1 MKTAA
6 TFETKTDSL
15 KGGEIKIYDRKNK
28 SHIDKLVHYVRRH
41 PLDFKTR
48 VYGNLGD
55 GIFIHSTPL
64 RVLLNCY
71 IITVLEEYGVSV
83 EARKKLAFTS
93 DYGKGK
99 PSKYMNLVL
108 ETVMKEGIKDEEI
121 FLSHLLADI
130 KSCFTL
136 ITIITNGVI
145 SKDHSLLDYLDAYEN
160 VPEFKKIFT
169 DPPAKP
175 SDHPWHQEKVLNET
189 MKKFESGNIVV
200 HPATDFFKSK
210 TKLNVDQ
217 FKMCMQYG
225 PIPYWERMTEVRGS
239 IMCGILNG
247 IESAWELYAL
257 DQISRLAI
265 ITGKNDVK
273 VTGTQSKRTSIV
285 LCDTKLNRADT
296 REMIDDCH
304 NKDYYVV
311 NMMTEKDLMFFRF
324 KYYYD
329 PETNT
334 KLGYVDKDRTD
345 LVGKKLYIRTFATCK
360 GDVICKECYG
370 YNWRFACDTKLFKGN
385 INVDV
390 LQALNA
396 LLQQVISIKH
406 HAAAKLKRVRIQ
418 WGEVDMDF
426 ADFID
431 NSGVFSSWNFD
442 QFTVAD
448 GHTVVFDTV
457 IIYDKRN
464 KPHQHTALFID
475 GKEFITGQKIFKVDD
490 RTFKMV
496 IPNDSVISKADELR
510 VAINAHSN
518 EGGDFDDS
526 FLKSGASI
534 AEQMQY
540 ILDYLRRKIN
550 LDHFIYYEALAHA
563 LVKDADDLSSRLTDE
578 TTRLVFTHADHALQ
592 RPERSRKISTKLPH
606 GYINNVLNSIATANE
621 PDEIDILYQNIGDRK
636 IRNKNVPSEFNNII
650 NKKHSGISGDDL
662 IEGDLGYV
670 YEVDEEEDD

>member
-1 MKTAA
+1 MKSTV
-6 TFETKTDSL
+6 TFETKSNML
-15 KGGEIKIYDRKNK
+15 GGEIKIYDYKNK
-28 SHIDKLVHYVRRH
+28 NHIDRLVHYVRRH
-41 PLDFKTR
+41 PLDFETKIYGDLGND
-48 VYGNLGD
+48 VY
-55 GIFIHSTPL
+55 IHSTPV
-64 RVLLNCY
+64 RVLLNSY
-71 IITVLEEYGVSV
+71 IANVLDEYGVS
-83 EARKKLAFTS
+83 AAGKRKLIFTS
-93 DYGKGK
+93 DYSKGK

-108 ETVMKEGIKDEEI
+108 DTIIDEHIKDEEI
-121 FLSHLLADI
+121 FLSHVLADV

-136 ITIITNGVI
+136 ITIIVNGVV
-145 SKDHSLLDYLDAYEN
+145 SKDHSLLDYLEAYEH
-160 VPEFKKIFT
+160 VPEFREIFT
-169 DPPAKP
+169 NPPAKP
-175 SDHPWHQEKVLNET
+175 TDHPWHQEKVLNSK
-189 MKKFESGNIVV
+189 MKEFESGKIIV

-296 REMIDDCH
+296 RETIEDCH

-311 NMMTEKDLMFFRF
+311 YAMTEKDLVFFRYKNF
-324 KYYYD
+324 YD
-329 PETNT
+329 PETHT
-334 KLGYVDKDRTD
+334 KLGYIDKDRTD
-345 LVGKKLYIRTFATCK
+345 LIGKKVYIRTFATCK

-406 HAAAKLKRVRIQ
+406 HAAAKLKRVRLQ
-418 WGEVDMDF
+418 WGDVDMDF
-426 ADFID
+426 AEFID
-431 NSGVFSSWNFD
+431 TSGVFSEWNFD
-442 QFTVAD
+442 QFTVAE
-448 GHTVVFDTV
+448 GHTVVFDLQIV
-457 IIYDKRN
+457 YDKRN
-464 KPHQHTALFID
+464 KPHQHTVMYID
-475 GKEFITGQKIFKVDD
+475 GKEFITGQKIVKIND

-526 FLKSGASI
+526 FLKSGATV

-563 LVKDADDLSSRLTDE
+563 LVKDADDLSSRLSEE

-592 RPERSRKISTKLPH
+592 RPERSKKISTKLPH
-606 GYINNVLNSIATANE
+606 GYINNVLNSVSMASE
-621 PDEIDILYQNIGDRK
+621 PDETDILYQNIGDRK
-636 IRNKNVPSEFNNII
+636 IRNKNVASEFNSII
-650 NKKHSGISGDDL
+650 NKKHSTVNGELAEDDL
-662 IEGDLGYV
+662 YIELDM
-670 YEVDEEEDD
+670 EED

>member
-1 MKTAA
+1 MAA
-6 TFETKTDSL
+6 EVIFETKT
-15 KGGEIKIYDRKNK
+15 KVGGDIKVYDYKNK
-28 SHIDKLVHYVRRH
+28 NHIDRLVHYVRRH
-41 PLDFKTR
+41 PLDFNTKI
-48 VYGNLGD
+48 YGDLGND
-55 GIFIHSTPL
+55 VFIRSTPV

-71 IITVLEEYGVSV
+71 IANVLDEYNVSPNV
-83 EARKKLAFTS
+83 KRKLVFVS
-93 DYGKGK
+93 DYSKGK
-99 PSKYMNLVL
+99 PGKYMNYVL
-108 ETVMKEGIKDEEI
+108 DTIKEEHIKEEEI
-121 FLSHLLADI
+121 FLSHVLADI

-136 ITIITNGVI
+136 ITIIVNGVV

-160 VPEFKKIFT
+160 VPEFREIFEN
-169 DPPAKP
+169 PPAKP
-175 SDHPWHQEKVLNET
+175 SDHPWHQEKVLNAK
-189 MKKFESGNIVV
+189 MKEFESGKIQV

-225 PIPYWERMTEVRGS
+225 PIPYWEHMTEVRGS
-239 IMCGILNG
+239 ILCGILDG
-247 IESAWELYAL
+247 IEDAWELYAL

-304 NKDYYVV
+304 NKDYYVAY
-311 NMMTEKDLMFFRF
+311 NITERDLSFFRYKNF
-324 KYYYD
+324 YD
-329 PETNT
+329 PKTHA
-334 KLGYVDKDRTD
+334 KLGYVNTDRLD
-345 LVGKKLYIRTFATCK
+345 LVGKTLYIRTFATCK

-406 HAAAKLKRVRIQ
+406 HAAAKLKRVRLQ
-418 WGEVDMDF
+418 WGDVDMDF
-426 ADFID
+426 AEFID
-431 NSGVFSSWNFD
+431 TSGVFSSWNFD
-442 QFTVAD
+442 EFTVAD
-448 GHTVVFDTV
+448 GHTVVFDLN
-457 IIYDKRN
+457 IKYDKRN
-464 KPHQHTALFID
+464 KPHQHTVMYID
-475 GKEFITGQKIFKVDD
+475 GKEFITGQKIFKVND

-518 EGGDFDDS
+518 DGGDFDDS
-526 FLKSGASI
+526 FLKSGASV

-563 LVKDADDLSSRLTDE
+563 LVKDADDLSSRLTED

-592 RPERSRKISTKLPH
+592 RPERSKKISTKLPH
-606 GYINNVLNSIATANE
+606 GYINNVLNSITTANE
-621 PDEIDILYQNIGDRK
+621 PDETDILYQNIGDRK
-636 IRNKNVPSEFNNII
+636 IRNRNVAAEFNDII
-650 NKKHSGISGDDL
+650 NKKHSGMSEGLDDEFIL
-662 IEGDLGYV
+662 AGM
-670 YEVDEEEDD
+670 EDDD

>member
-1 MKTAA
+1 MKSIT
-6 TFETKTDSL
+6 TFETKSNML
-15 KGGEIKIYDRKNK
+15 GGEIKIYDYKNK
-28 SHIDKLVHYVRRH
+28 NHIDQLVHYVRRH
-41 PLDFKTR
+41 PLDFETKI
-48 VYGNLGD
+48 YGDLGD
-55 GIFIHSTPL
+55 DVYIHSTPV
-64 RVLLNCY
+64 RVLLNSY
-71 IITVLEEYGVSV
+71 IANVLDEYGVS
-83 EARKKLAFTS
+83 AAGKRKLIFIS
-93 DYGKGK
+93 DYSKGK

-108 ETVMKEGIKDEEI
+108 DTIIEEHIKDEEI
-121 FLSHLLADI
+121 FLSHVLADV

-136 ITIITNGVI
+136 ITIIVNGVV
-145 SKDHSLLDYLDAYEN
+145 SKDHSLLDYLEAYEH
-160 VPEFKKIFT
+160 VPEFREIFT
-169 DPPAKP
+169 NPPAKP
-175 SDHPWHQEKVLNET
+175 SDHPWHQEKVLNSK
-189 MKKFESGNIVV
+189 MKEFESGKIVV

-296 REMIDDCH
+296 RETIEDCH

-311 NMMTEKDLMFFRF
+311 YAMTEKDLMFFRYKNF
-324 KYYYD
+324 YD
-329 PETNT
+329 PETHT
-334 KLGYVDKDRTD
+334 KLGYIDKDRTD
-345 LVGKKLYIRTFATCK
+345 LIGKKVYIRTFATCK

-406 HAAAKLKRVRIQ
+406 HAAAKLKRVRLQ
-418 WGEVDMDF
+418 WGDVDMDF
-426 ADFID
+426 AEFID
-431 NSGVFSSWNFD
+431 TSGVFSEWNFD
-442 QFTVAD
+442 QFTVAE
-448 GHTVVFDTV
+448 GHTVVFDLQIV
-457 IIYDKRN
+457 YDKRN
-464 KPHQHTALFID
+464 KPHQHTVMYID
-475 GKEFITGQKIFKVDD
+475 GKEFITGQKIFKVND

-526 FLKSGASI
+526 FLKSGATV

-563 LVKDADDLSSRLTDE
+563 LVKDADDLSSRLSEE

-592 RPERSRKISTKLPH
+592 RPERSKKISTKLPH
-606 GYINNVLNSIATANE
+606 GYINNVLNSVSMASE
-621 PDEIDILYQNIGDRK
+621 PDETDILYQNIGDRK
-636 IRNKNVPSEFNNII
+636 IRNKNVASEFNTII
-650 NKKHSGISGDDL
+650 NKKHSNVNGELAEDDL
-662 IEGDLGYV
+662 YIELDM
-670 YEVDEEEDD
+670 EED

>member
-1 MKTAA
+1 MRSIA
-6 TFETKTDSL
+6 TFETKSIML
-15 KGGEIKIYDRKNK
+15 GGEIKIYDYKNK
-28 SHIDKLVHYVRRH
+28 SHIDRLVHYVRRH
-41 PLDFKTR
+41 PLDFETKIYGDLGND
-48 VYGNLGD
+48 VY
-55 GIFIHSTPL
+55 IHSTPV
-64 RVLLNCY
+64 RVLLNSY
-71 IITVLEEYGVSV
+71 IANVLDEYGVS
-83 EARKKLAFTS
+83 AAGKRKLIFTS
-93 DYGKGK
+93 DYSKGK

-108 ETVMKEGIKDEEI
+108 DTIIEEHIKDEEI
-121 FLSHLLADI
+121 FLSHVLADI

-136 ITIITNGVI
+136 ITIIVNGVV
-145 SKDHSLLDYLDAYEN
+145 SKDHSLLDYLEAYEH
-160 VPEFKKIFT
+160 VPEFREIFT
-169 DPPAKP
+169 NPPAKP
-175 SDHPWHQEKVLNET
+175 SDHPWHQEKVLNSK
-189 MKKFESGNIVV
+189 MKEFEAGKIIV

-247 IESAWELYAL
+247 IESDWELYAL

-296 REMIDDCH
+296 RETIEDCH

-311 NMMTEKDLMFFRF
+311 YCFAEKDLSFFRYKNF
-324 KYYYD
+324 YD
-329 PETNT
+329 PETHT

-345 LVGKKLYIRTFATCK
+345 LIGKKVYIRTFATCK

-406 HAAAKLKRVRIQ
+406 HAAAKLKRVRLQ
-418 WGEVDMDF
+418 WGDIDMDF
-426 ADFID
+426 AEFID
-431 NSGVFSSWNFD
+431 TSGVFSEWNFD
-442 QFTVAD
+442 QFTVAE
-448 GHTVVFDTV
+448 GHTVVFDLQIV
-457 IIYDKRN
+457 YDKRN
-464 KPHQHTALFID
+464 KPHQHTVMYID
-475 GKEFITGQKIFKVDD
+475 GKEFITGQKIFKVND

-526 FLKSGASI
+526 FLKSGATV

-563 LVKDADDLSSRLTDE
+563 LVKDADDLSSRLSEE

-592 RPERSRKISTKLPH
+592 RPERSKKISTKLPH
-606 GYINNVLNSIATANE
+606 GYINNVLNSVSMASE
-621 PDEIDILYQNIGDRK
+621 PDETDILYQNIGDRK
-636 IRNKNVPSEFNNII
+636 IRNKNVASEFNSII
-650 NKKHSGISGDDL
+650 NKKHSDVNGALSEDDL
-662 IEGDLGYV
+662 YIELDM
-670 YEVDEEEDD
+670 EED

>member
-1 MKTAA
+1 MKIIASV
-6 TFETKTDSL
+6 ETNDNL
-15 KGGEIKIYDRKNK
+15 GGDIKIYNYKTK

-41 PLDFKTR
+41 PLDFETKI
-48 VYGNLGD
+48 YGDLGD
-55 GIFIHSTPL
+55 DVYIHSTPV

-71 IITVLEEYGVSV
+71 IANVLDEYGVS
-83 EARKKLAFTS
+83 ANGKRKLVFTS
-93 DYGKGK
+93 DYSKGK
-99 PSKYMNLVL
+99 PGKYMNLVL
-108 ETVMKEGIKDEEI
+108 ETVMNEHIKNEEI
-121 FLSHLLADI
+121 FLSHVLADV

-136 ITIITNGVI
+136 ITIIVNGVV
-145 SKDHSLLDYLDAYEN
+145 SKDHSLLDYLEAYEH
-160 VPEFKKIFT
+160 VPEFREIFT

-175 SDHPWHQEKVLNET
+175 SDHPWHQEKVLNAK
-189 MKKFESGNIVV
+189 MKEFESGKIIV

-217 FKMCMQYG
+217 FKMIMQYG
-225 PIPYWERMTEVRGS
+225 PIPYWERMTEVHGS
-239 IMCGILNG
+239 ILCGILDG
-247 IESAWELYAL
+247 IEDARELFAL

-311 NMMTEKDLMFFRF
+311 PCMTEKDLTFFRY
-324 KYYYD
+324 KNYYD
-329 PETNT
+329 PETNV
-334 KLGYVDKDRTD
+334 KLGYVDKNRTD
-345 LVGKKLYIRTFATCK
+345 LIGKKLYIRTFSSCK

-370 YNWRFACDTKLFKGN
+370 YNWRFACDTKLYKGN

-406 HAAAKLKRVRIQ
+406 HAAAKLKRVRLQ

-426 ADFID
+426 ADFVD
-431 NSGVFSSWNFD
+431 TSGVFSSWDFD
-442 QFTVAD
+442 KFTVAD
-448 GHTVVFDTV
+448 GHEVVFDHQ
-457 IIYDKRN
+457 ILYGKRN
-464 KPHQHTALFID
+464 KPHHHTTMYID
-475 GKEFITGQKIFKVDD
+475 GKEFITGQKIYKVDD
-490 RTFKMV
+490 RTFRMV

-518 EGGDFDDS
+518 SGGDFDDS
-526 FLKSGASI
+526 FLKSGATV

-540 ILDYLRRKIN
+540 IVDYLRRKIN

-563 LVKDADDLSSRLTDE
+563 LVKDADDLSSRINEE

-592 RPERSRKISTKLPH
+592 KPERSKKISTKLPY
-606 GYINNVLNSIATANE
+606 GYINKALNSVSMASD

-636 IRNKNVPSEFNNII
+636 IRNKNVASEFNKII
-650 NKKHSGISGDDL
+650 NRKHSGVSDELNEDDL
-662 IEGDLGYV
+662 YLDLNNY
-670 YEVDEEEDD
+670 EDD

>member
-1 MKTAA
+1 MKSIA
-6 TFETKTDSL
+6 TFETKSNML
-15 KGGEIKIYDRKNK
+15 GGEIKIYDYKNK
-28 SHIDKLVHYVRRH
+28 NHIDRLVYYVRRH
-41 PLDFKTR
+41 PLDFETKI
-48 VYGNLGD
+48 YGDLGND
-55 GIFIHSTPL
+55 IYIHSTPV
-64 RVLLNCY
+64 RVLLNSY
-71 IITVLEEYGVSV
+71 IANVLDEYGVS
-83 EARKKLAFTS
+83 AAGKRKLIFTS
-93 DYGKGK
+93 DYSKGK

-108 ETVMKEGIKDEEI
+108 DTIIEEHIKDEEI
-121 FLSHLLADI
+121 FLSHVLADI

-136 ITIITNGVI
+136 ITIIVNGVV
-145 SKDHSLLDYLDAYEN
+145 SKDHSLLDYLEAYEH
-160 VPEFKKIFT
+160 VPEFREIFT
-169 DPPAKP
+169 NPPAKP
-175 SDHPWHQEKVLNET
+175 SDHPWHQEKVLNSK
-189 MKKFESGNIVV
+189 MKEFESGKIVV

-296 REMIDDCH
+296 RETIEDCH

-311 NMMTEKDLMFFRF
+311 YSMTEKDLTFFRYKNF
-324 KYYYD
+324 YD
-329 PETNT
+329 PETHT
-334 KLGYVDKDRTD
+334 KLGYIDKDRID
-345 LVGKKLYIRTFATCK
+345 LIGKKVYIRTFATCK

-406 HAAAKLKRVRIQ
+406 HAAAKLKRVRLQ
-418 WGEVDMDF
+418 WGDVDMDF
-426 ADFID
+426 AEFID
-431 NSGVFSSWNFD
+431 TSGVFSEWNFD
-442 QFTVAD
+442 QFTVAE
-448 GHTVVFDTV
+448 GHTIVFDLQIV
-457 IIYDKRN
+457 YDKRN
-464 KPHQHTALFID
+464 KPHQHTVMYID

-526 FLKSGASI
+526 FLKSGATV

-563 LVKDADDLSSRLTDE
+563 LVKDADDLSSRLSEE

-592 RPERSRKISTKLPH
+592 RPERSKKISTKLPH
-606 GYINNVLNSIATANE
+606 GYINNVLNSVSMASE
-621 PDEIDILYQNIGDRK
+621 PDETDILYQNIGDRK
-636 IRNKNVPSEFNNII
+636 IRNKNVASEFNTII
-650 NKKHSGISGDDL
+650 NKKHSNVNGELAEDDL
-662 IEGDLGYV
+662 YIELDM
-670 YEVDEEEDD
+670 EED